1 MKVGLMA
8 WKTCPLCRQGY
19 VDELPQGWSYTV
31 TTFDD
36 GISHVFIHDKECP
49 DRFKTVEVPDGD

>member
-1 MKVGLMA
+1 MA